1 VDCGVGRDVR
11 GGAQVKA
18 SRGGVDEVVSVV
30 IEPEARRVK
39 GEMDQADPDLDLL
52 RAWIERNRA
61 A

>member
-1 VDCGVGRDVR
+1 
-11 GGAQVKA
+11 VKA
-18 SRGGVDEVVSVV
+18 SRGGVDEVVSVA

-39 GEMDQADPDLDLL
+39 GEMDQADLDLL